1 MGSMQQQTTLPKEG
15 AHISMDG
22 NVPHVHVCVCV
33 GVLNLFT
40 AWEPTK
46 IEIQLLHENPKRRK
60 VNGSST
66 IGLTSSLSLCLS
78 VCLCLCL
85 WQCRFV

>member
-1 MGSMQQQTTLPKEG
+1 MSLMC
-15 AHISMDG
+15 M
-22 NVPHVHVCVCV
+22 CVCV

-66 IGLTSSLSLCLS
+66 IGLTSSLSLSVCLS
-78 VCLCLCL
+78 VSLS
-85 WQCRFV
+85 VAM